1 MNEIIDYINT
11 AHATSNPY
19 EANWDVLLLLPIALT
34 FIGLTCT
41 LLMHQ
46 DDTLFRDVNDK

>member
-11 AHATSNPY
+11 AHATTNPY
-19 EANWDVLLLLPIALT
+19 EANWDVLLLLPMALT
-34 FIGLTCT
+34 LMGLIYT
-41 LLMHQ
+41 LLTDQ